1 MIEYHSGN
9 CKDYITPP
17 KDPNVAKDLWKIA
30 ILRSKKKYQEAKTAA
45 QCLRN
50 RFKFVTEIVN
60 KSGESRQAVYR
71 LLSQTD
77 NRRVKT
83 QYERKLNEEDREE
96 VVKIYNDDEVSYS
109 LPDMKYA
116 GHRFMF
122 FTLHKAYGI
131 YLKKCNRKRKVA
143 EKTFEVLKPKYVRT
157 VNETPLHGARCEYC
171 ANFGKMRE
179 ALIALGIKGIPR
191 NHAKA
196 IETTWCN
203 FRSTERDVTN
213 LCHAEMPM
221 KKCAL
226 HNCDQCGV
234 TGYERRIIL
243 SNRAKM
249 ALLKKVSW
257 KQWDSVKYFDKSG
270 KSKSKTELVQHTG
283 SIVNL
288 MNTFFKQLRKMSCHQ
303 FFKIWQLHNFNLSL
317 SNLQRGQ
324 VLFVHDFQQNLLLLT
339 QDEALA
345 AHWDHPQ
352 LTIHPTALFYLYLN
366 CNKIVKEDLIHI
378 TMDKN
383 HDKHVVNQFIA
394 TSIEHIKKKGIPIEE
409 IIEVTD
415 HAASQYKSKY
425 TFFYLTK
432 LGVPRTRHY
441 FGVKHGKGPSDQAGG
456 NFKRKIRNAVKA
468 GHELLDA
475 NLIEEYCKIHYDRQ
489 DVCSGNGTDECY
501 ETDECDVCKW
511 ST

>member
-1 MIEYHSGN
+1 MKQQQDPNYIEKVKEYDRQRKKQVTSHSLAHEPSTPVKEKPPPSYYRVLSTSKRVQGILGPSPN
-9 CKDYITPP
+9 MHTNVLKYVLKKALKSPRKSTHMVEYSSGICKDYIMPP
-17 KDPNVAKDLWKIA
+17 KDPSFVKDLQKIA

-50 RFKFVTEIVN
+50 KFKSVTEIVN

-83 QYERKLNEEDREE
+83 QYERKLNEEDCEE
-96 VVKIYNDDEVSYS
+96 VVKIYNDDEMSYS
-109 LPDMKYA
+109 LPGMKYA

-122 FTLHKAYGI
+122 FTLHEAYGI

-143 EKTFEVLKPKYVRT
+143 EKTLEALKPKYVRT
-157 VNETPLHGARCEYC
+157 VNETPPREARCEYC

-203 FRSTERDVTN
+203 FRSTEHDVTN
-213 LCHAEMPM
+213 LHHAEMPM

-226 HNCDQCGV
+226 RNCDQCGV

-352 LTIHPTALFYLYLN
+352 LTIHPTAFFYLCLN

-383 HDKHVVNQFIA
+383 HDKHAVNQFIA

-409 IIEVTD
+409 N
-415 HAASQYKSKY
+415 H
-425 TFFYLTK
+425 
-432 LGVPRTRHY
+432 
-441 FGVKHGKGPSDQAGG
+441 
-456 NFKRKIRNAVKA
+456 
-468 GHELLDA
+468 
-475 NLIEEYCKIHYDRQ
+475 
-489 DVCSGNGTDECY
+489 
-501 ETDECDVCKW
+501 
-511 ST
+511 